1 MSPPNSGKSSLLQ
14 PMGLMPRRTDMIAPC
29 PAASADELSQPAAGL
44 RLRSWGVYASPEYR
58 RLQPAMTEA
67 TRDTVVFDLGGVLI
81 DWDPRH
87 LYRKLFA
94 GNEVAME
101 HFLSLPSARTNGTVA
116 RTPAGPLPK
125 APAAC

>member
-1 MSPPNSGKSSLLQ
+1 
-14 PMGLMPRRTDMIAPC
+14 
-29 PAASADELSQPAAGL
+29 
-44 RLRSWGVYASPEYR
+44 
-58 RLQPAMTEA
+58 MTEA

-125 APAAC
+125 APVC